1 MGETLIQS
9 SEALALILYYGIS
22 ALVFMISMK
31 MTIRVYNDIQRVVDK
46 SDIKFIII
54 KTIFIFEVVYC
65 TFLTFAA
72 LFSTITG
79 VPIIFANSYVI
90 LKSQNPL
97 ISLVVIGG
105 SIVTSVL
112 LNLEYIKFA
121 KNELFNKKD

>member
-90 LKSQNPL
+90 L
-97 ISLVVIGG
+97 
-105 SIVTSVL
+105 
-112 LNLEYIKFA
+112 NLEYIKFA